1 MRSSTAAEKSAGV
14 LLDSSFLVA
23 FHNERDSHHQRAAR
37 GMDALL
43 SGRWGRALLLEYV
56 FLEVVTVLLVRRGL
70 ETAREV
76 ADILERA
83 AELDFVPCSELFED
97 ALGVFRN
104 QRGTSLSFADAALV
118 AAARRHRVPRIATFD
133 EDFRAVRGLTIVPR

>member
-1 MRSSTAAEKSAGV
+1 
-14 LLDSSFLVA
+14 
-23 FHNERDSHHQRAAR
+23 
-37 GMDALL
+37 MDAML

-83 AELDFVPCSELFED
+83 VELDFVPCSELFEA
-97 ALGVFRN
+97 ALDVFRN

-118 AAARRHRVPRIATFD
+118 AAAHRHKVPRIATFD
-133 EDFRAVRGLTIVPR
+133 EDFRAVRSLTIVPR